1 MFIGMDIEKQSD
13 KKFLYLYRNTITK
26 NDNKVD
32 AMLERKFFLGFIRIH
47 LLYHAS
53 KGSIYGV
60 EMIEELRRHGYNISP
75 GTLYPILHSL
85 EKEGFL
91 ISKPKNVNGKIRKY
105 YRITTKGE
113 KILREA
119 RKKIKELID
128 EVMEER

>member
-1 MFIGMDIEKQSD
+1 
-13 KKFLYLYRNTITK
+13 
-26 NDNKVD
+26 
-32 AMLERKFFLGFIRIH
+32 MLERKFFLGFIRVH

-53 KGSIYGV
+53 KESIYGV

-105 YRITTKGE
+105 YRITKKGE
-113 KILREA
+113 KILKEA
-119 RKKIKELID
+119 REKIKELID
-128 EVMEER
+128 EVMEE

>member
-1 MFIGMDIEKQSD
+1 
-13 KKFLYLYRNTITK
+13 
-26 NDNKVD
+26 
-32 AMLERKFFLGFIRIH
+32 MLERKFFLGFIRIH

-53 KGSIYGV
+53 KSSIYGV

-91 ISKPKNVNGKIRKY
+91 VSKSKNVDGKVRRY
-105 YRITTKGE
+105 YRITKKGE

-119 RKKIKELID
+119 KRKIKELID
-128 EVMEER
+128 EVMGE

>member
-1 MFIGMDIEKQSD
+1 
-13 KKFLYLYRNTITK
+13 
-26 NDNKVD
+26 
-32 AMLERKFFLGFIRIH
+32 MLERKFFLGFIRIH

-105 YRITTKGE
+105 YQITKKGE

-128 EVMEER
+128 EVIEER

>member
-1 MFIGMDIEKQSD
+1 
-13 KKFLYLYRNTITK
+13 
-26 NDNKVD
+26 
-32 AMLERKFFLGFIRIH
+32 MLERKFFLGFIRIH

-53 KGSIYGV
+53 KSSIYGV

-91 ISKPKNVNGKIRKY
+91 VSESKNVDGKIRKY
-105 YRITTKGE
+105 YRITRKGE

-119 RKKIKELID
+119 KRKIKELID
-128 EVMEER
+128 EVMEE

>member
-1 MFIGMDIEKQSD
+1 
-13 KKFLYLYRNTITK
+13 
-26 NDNKVD
+26 
-32 AMLERKFFLGFIRIH
+32 MLERKFFLGFIRIH

-53 KGSIYGV
+53 KSSIYGV

-91 ISKPKNVNGKIRKY
+91 VSESKNVDGKVRRY
-105 YRITTKGE
+105 YRITKKGE

-119 RKKIKELID
+119 KRKIKELID
-128 EVMEER
+128 EVMEE

>member
-1 MFIGMDIEKQSD
+1 
-13 KKFLYLYRNTITK
+13 
-26 NDNKVD
+26 
-32 AMLERKFFLGFIRIH
+32 MLERKFFLGFIRIH

-53 KGSIYGV
+53 KSSIYGV

-91 ISKPKNVNGKIRKY
+91 VSQSKNVDGKVRRY
-105 YRITTKGE
+105 YRITKKGE

-119 RKKIKELID
+119 KRKIKELID
-128 EVMEER
+128 EVMEE